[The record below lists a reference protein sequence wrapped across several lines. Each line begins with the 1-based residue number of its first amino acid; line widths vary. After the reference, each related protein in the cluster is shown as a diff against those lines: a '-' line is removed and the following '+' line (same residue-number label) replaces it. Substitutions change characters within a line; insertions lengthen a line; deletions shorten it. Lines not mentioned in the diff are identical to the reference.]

1 MIEKEVDKGPHID
14 KKLFI
19 LINNSFAPTAQNQK
33 GKIETRYPSDGS
45 EESLDNY
52 IDNDKNCL
60 QTPRRK
66 IM

>member
-33 GKIETRYPSDGS
+33 GKIETRYPSKTCDFS
-45 EESLDNY
+45 
-52 IDNDKNCL
+52 
-60 QTPRRK
+60 R
-66 IM
+66 